1 MQLGIF
7 IAVLIIMLIFTES
20 WVDYVK
26 NEGRK
31 REQKEEVRGYGSF
44 FFCT

>member
-7 IAVLIIMLIFTES
+7 IAVLIIMLVFTES

-26 NEGRK
+26 TKDKKNK
-31 REQKEEVRGYGSF
+31 K
-44 FFCT
+44 